1 MTLKVKI
8 FADGADL
15 GAIKAL
21 YADPLIKGFTTNPT
35 LMRAA
40 GITDYVAFAAEVL
53 AVVRDRPVSFEVFA
67 DDFGQMIEQ
76 GREIGSWAP
85 NVNVKIPIVNTRNE
99 FTGEVIRALSAEG
112 ISVNVTAV
120 FTVGQVK
127 AALQELKGSTHAFIS
142 VFAGRI
148 ADSGVD
154 PVPIV
159 AEAVRVIAARPGTE
173 LIWASP
179 REVFNVVQ
187 ADQTGC
193 QIITATPDVLKKL
206 PLLGKDQLQY
216 SLETSQMF
224 HRDAA
229 SAGYAIRNAGP
240 TSTRAR
246 RAI

>member
-1 MTLKVKI
+1 MTLKVKL

-15 GAIKAL
+15 GAIKTL
-21 YADPLIKGFTTNPT
+21 YADPRIKGFTTNPT

-40 GITDYVAFAAEVL
+40 GITDYAAFAADVL

-67 DDFGQMIEQ
+67 DDFAQMIEQ

-99 FTGEVIRALSAEG
+99 FTGEVIRALSSDG

-120 FTVGQVK
+120 FTVGQVQ
-127 AALQELKGSTHAFIS
+127 AALEELKGSAHAYIS

-148 ADSGVD
+148 ADSGID
-154 PVPIV
+154 PVPV
-159 AEAVRVIAARPGTE
+159 VEEAVRLIAARPGTE

-187 ADQTGC
+187 ADQAGC
-193 QIITATPDVLKKL
+193 HIITATSDVLKKL

-229 SAGYAIRNAGP
+229 GAGYAIQVG
-240 TSTRAR
+240 TSTSKRAR